1 MVKNVNELTSFVCV
15 IIFVMYSV
23 LLDQCLKLRR
33 AWECMDLGDQG
44 INLMATE

>member
-1 MVKNVNELTSFVCV
+1 MVKNVNEFTSFVCV

-23 LLDQCLKLRR
+23 LFDQCLKLR